1 MSASVIDE
9 IKERLD
15 IVDVIGGYVPLQKAG
30 RNFRAVCPFHTEK
43 TPSFYVFPDRG
54 TWHCFGACSTG
65 GDVIGFVQKKENLD
79 FRDALELLARR
90 AGVDLERG
98 RDPQVASLLNT
109 LREINELAASFFQH
123 QLLNT
128 PDGAPA
134 RLYLEGRQFTAE
146 TLSQFRLGYA
156 PNNWDSLLTY
166 LRSRNFT
173 PDQMETAGLVVRREE
188 GGVYDRFRHRVMI
201 PIRDTQGRVIGFGGR
216 ILDASEPKY
225 LNTSQTPLFDKS
237 NVIFALDQAKRT
249 ILSGDQ
255 TVIVE
260 GYMDVISAHQAGF
273 KNVVAAM
280 GTAVTSQHLHRLS
293 RYTHNFVFAL
303 DADAAGMSAT
313 LRSIQTARETLAD
326 VSVPVPMASGNVR
339 YETRLGAVIKIAI
352 MPAGQDPDDVL
363 RRDPGEWK
371 RLIAEAV
378 PLLDFY
384 FAQAGEAVDLKT
396 AHGKAQLVRQL
407 LPTISEIDDTVERRH
422 YVGRLATLAGVTE
435 REIDSELET
444 FVRQRS
450 RQRSQARRAEAVPP
464 AGLPATEAAGPPD
477 DSAGGPASG
486 PATGP
491 ALVVRPGPTNPSESA
506 GKLEAHVLAHLVA
519 RHDLLSW
526 ADSDLAE
533 HQLDPVSADDFE
545 EAANRAIF
553 DAQQEFLYSDA
564 AQGPADL
571 PQRLDAVLQVRVA
584 ELQTIITQFED
595 LRDEQRRKDLVDS
608 ILRLR
613 RQRLRKACRDLEL
626 LLRSVDA
633 ADPDQGELGKQL
645 VYSAQQQKMVER
657 ALHARSHTGRW
668 IKDQQRV
675 TW

>member
-15 IVDVIGGYVPLQKAG
+15 IVDVIGGYIPLQKAG
-30 RNFRAVCPFHTEK
+30 RNFRAVCPFHSEK

-54 TWHCFGACSTG
+54 AWHCFGACSTG
-65 GDVIGFVQKKENLD
+65 GDVISFVQKKENLD

-90 AGVDLERG
+90 AGVDLERD
-98 RDPQVASLLNT
+98 RDPHVTSLLNT

-134 RLYLEGRQFTAE
+134 RAYLEGRQFTAE
-146 TLSQFRLGYA
+146 TLAQFRLGYA

-173 PDQMETAGLVVRREE
+173 PEQLEIAGLVVRREE

-201 PIRDTQGRVIGFGGR
+201 PIRDTQGRVIGFGAR
-216 ILDASEPKY
+216 ILDAGEPKY

-237 NVIFALDQAKRT
+237 SVIFALDQAKRA

-339 YETRLGAVIKIAI
+339 YETRLAAVIKIAI

-407 LPTISEIDDTVERRH
+407 VPTISEIDGTVERRH

-450 RQRSQARRAEAVPP
+450 RQRSQARTADATLPAVEPTGPTGDP
-464 AGLPATEAAGPPD
+464 AGD
-477 DSAGGPASG
+477 PASS
-486 PATGP
+486 PTR
-491 ALVVRPGPTNPSESA
+491 VVRPGLTAPSGSA
-506 GKLEAHVLAHLVA
+506 GMLEAHVLAHLVA

-533 HQLDPVSADDFE
+533 HQLDPISADDFE

-553 DAQQEFLYSDA
+553 DAQQEFLYSD
-564 AQGPADL
+564 PAHAPAGL
-571 PQRLDAVLQVRVA
+571 PQRLDAVLQVRVT

-595 LRDEQRRKDLVDS
+595 LGDEQRRKDLVDS

-613 RQRLRKACRDLEL
+613 RQRLRKSCRDLEL

-633 ADPDQGELGKQL
+633 ADPDQGELGRQL